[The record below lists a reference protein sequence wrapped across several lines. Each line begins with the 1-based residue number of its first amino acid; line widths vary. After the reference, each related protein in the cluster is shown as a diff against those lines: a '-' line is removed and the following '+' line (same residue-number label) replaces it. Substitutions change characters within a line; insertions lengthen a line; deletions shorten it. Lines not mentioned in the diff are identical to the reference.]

1 MSTSKFTQFI
11 EDQKAQK
18 GNANN
23 SHFNLEAE
31 VNSGRKNKKSNLESI
46 SKSENKTIAMK
57 KHNYSAGPCILP
69 QEVFEKSAQAILNFN
84 DSGLSLLE
92 ISHRSKDFVAVME
105 EARALVLELL
115 GLEGKGYQALFLAGG
130 ASLEFLM
137 VPYNLMKENGK
148 AAYLD
153 TGVWASG
160 AIKEAKHF
168 GETVV
173 VASSKEENYN
183 HIPKNYVVPEDADYF
198 HCTSNNTIFGT
209 QMKEFPNLT
218 IPMVCD
224 MSSDIFSRQ
233 MDFSKFDLIY
243 AGAQKNMGP
252 AGTTLIVVKE
262 EILGKTGRPIPSML
276 DYEKHIKAESMYNTP
291 PVFPI
296 YASLLTLQWLKNLG
310 GIAAIEKINN
320 AKAALLYAEIDRNPL
335 FKGTANAEDR
345 SNMNACFVLENEAH
359 TETFDALWKAAGIS
373 GLPGHRLAGGYRASM
388 YNALPL
394 ESVQVLVDVMKD
406 LEHKI

>member
-1 MSTSKFTQFI
+1 
-11 EDQKAQK
+11 
-18 GNANN
+18 
-23 SHFNLEAE
+23 
-31 VNSGRKNKKSNLESI
+31 
-46 SKSENKTIAMK
+46 MK

-69 QEVFEKSAQAILNFN
+69 QEVFEKSAQAILDFN
-84 DSGLSLLE
+84 NSGLSILE

-137 VPYNLMKENGK
+137 VPYNLMKVDGK

-153 TGVWASG
+153 TGTWANS

-168 GETVV
+168 GETIVIG
-173 VASSKEENYN
+173 SSKPENYN
-183 HIPKNYVVPEDADYF
+183 HIPKVYSIPTDASYF

-209 QMKEFPNLT
+209 QMKSFPTTNVPL
-218 IPMVCD
+218 VCD
-224 MSSDIFSRQ
+224 MSSDIFSRVL
-233 MDFSKFDLIY
+233 DFSKFDLIY

-252 AGTTLIVVKE
+252 AGTTLVVVKE
-262 EILGKTGRPIPSML
+262 EILGRTGRTIPNML
-276 DYEKHIKAESMYNTP
+276 DYQQHIAKESMYNTP

-310 GIAAIEKINN
+310 GIAAIEKINE
-320 AKAALLYAEIDRNPL
+320 AKANLLYTEIDRNPL
-335 FKGTANAEDR
+335 FKGTAAKEDR
-345 SNMNACFVLENEAH
+345 SNMNATFLLENEAH
-359 TETFDALWKAAGIS
+359 QEKFDAMWKAAGIS
-373 GLPGHRLAGGYRASM
+373 GLAGHRSVGGYRASM

-394 ESVQVLVDVMKD
+394 ESVQVLVDVMQE
-406 LEHKI
+406 LENKI

>member
-1 MSTSKFTQFI
+1 
-11 EDQKAQK
+11 
-18 GNANN
+18 
-23 SHFNLEAE
+23 
-31 VNSGRKNKKSNLESI
+31 
-46 SKSENKTIAMK
+46 MK

-115 GLEGKGYQALFLAGG
+115 GLEGKGYQALFLSGG

-137 VPYNLMKENGK
+137 VPYNLMKTNGK

-153 TGVWASG
+153 TGTWASG

-168 GETVV
+168 GETLV
-173 VASSKEENYN
+173 VASSKPENYN
-183 HIPKNYVVPEDADYF
+183 FIPKNYSIPTDADYF

-209 QMKEFPNLT
+209 QMQSFPKTNVPL
-218 IPMVCD
+218 VCD
-224 MSSDIFSRQ
+224 MSSDIFSRVL
-233 MDFSKFDLIY
+233 DFSQFDLIY

-252 AGTTLIVVKE
+252 AGTTLVVIKE
-262 EILGKTGRPIPSML
+262 EILGKTGRTIPNML
-276 DYEKHIKAESMYNTP
+276 DYQQHIAKESMYNTP

-320 AKAALLYAEIDRNPL
+320 QKAALLYNEIDSNPL
-335 FKGTANAEDR
+335 FEGTAAKEDR
-345 SNMNACFVLENEAH
+345 SKMNATFVLKDESHQEQ
-359 TETFDALWKAAGIS
+359 FDKLWKEAGIS
-373 GLPGHRLAGGYRASM
+373 GLTGHRSVGGYRASM

-394 ESVQVLVDVMKD
+394 ESVQVLVNVMQELK
-406 LEHKI
+406 KSVQ